1 MTSAQVLRMNQR
13 RVALEASRA
22 GDLRGLGRLAIDGV
36 TAATDLVE
44 AAHAAVA
51 HPSVLIGRQ
60 APVTTR
66 GLAGL
71 VYRSVRGITR
81 MVGNG
86 VDLSLSALAPVL
98 GEGGPSPQREA
109 LVAAL
114 NGVLGDHLHASGNP
128 LAIRMQ
134 LRHDGIALPLTR
146 TQLAARLPRASGRLL
161 VQVHGLC
168 MNDLQWNHAGHDHG
182 AALARDFG
190 CTRVHL
196 HYNTGRHVSENGRE
210 FASLLAQLVKAWPVP
225 VEGIML
231 LCHSMGGLVARSAL
245 DVGFR
250 KRMAWT
256 RFPLRIV
263 FLGTPHHGA
272 PLERA
277 GSWADLL
284 VGISPYS
291 APFVRLGRMRS
302 AGIQDLRHGN
312 VRDADW
318 QHGKSRG
325 DTRTPLP
332 LPDGVHA
339 HAIAATTQASRDDR
353 AGLRG
358 DGLVP
363 IASALGMHP
372 DPAFDLRIPPSHQW
386 IGHGLNH
393 LQLLGS
399 DAVYR
404 RIAGWLGDELRS
416 RDAIRD
422 PSC

>member
-1 MTSAQVLRMNQR
+1 MNQR
-13 RVALEASRA
+13 HVAPEATRA

-36 TAATDLVE
+36 TGATDLVE
-44 AAHAAVA
+44 AVHAVVL
-51 HPSVLIGRQ
+51 HPSVLIGQQ

-66 GLAGL
+66 GLTGL

-81 MVGNG
+81 TVGNG

-98 GEGGPSPQREA
+98 GEGGPSAQREA

-114 NGVLGDHLHASGNP
+114 NGVLGDHLHATGNP

-146 TQLAARLPRASGRLL
+146 TQLSTRLPQVSGRLL

-190 CTRVHL
+190 YTRVHL
-196 HYNTGRHVSENGRE
+196 HYNTGRHVPENGRE
-210 FASLLAQLVKAWPVP
+210 FAALLTRLLKAWPVP
-225 VEGIML
+225 VEEITL

-245 DVGFR
+245 DAGFR

-256 RFPLRIV
+256 RVPLRIV

-302 AGIQDLRHGN
+302 VGIRDLRHGN
-312 VRDADW
+312 VRDSDS
-318 QHGKSRG
+318 QHGKGRG
-325 DTRTPLP
+325 DTRKPLP
-332 LPDGVHA
+332 LPDGVYA
-339 HAIAATTQASRDDR
+339 CAIAATTQASRDDR
-353 AGLRG
+353 TALCG

-363 IASALGMHP
+363 IASALGTHP
-372 DPAFDLRIPPSHQW
+372 DPAFDLRISPSRQW

-404 RIAGWLGDELRS
+404 RIADWLGDERS
-416 RDAIRD
+416 PRGAMRD
-422 PSC
+422 PRG